1 AEEAIAA
8 GFDEVQFDY
17 VRFPDQAKLLSKEVH
32 FNNPANE
39 TKDQIIQRFLL
50 TASERIHHA
59 GGLTSADV
67 FGLTTTTKDGMGI
80 GQKWEL
86 IAQAVDTISPMIYPS
101 HYAKGSYGVRNP
113 DL

>member
-1 AEEAIAA
+1 
-8 GFDEVQFDY
+8 
-17 VRFPDQAKLLSKEVH
+17 
-32 FNNPANE
+32 E

-113 DL
+113 DLEPYKIVSKAAADAKARNSLLQQ